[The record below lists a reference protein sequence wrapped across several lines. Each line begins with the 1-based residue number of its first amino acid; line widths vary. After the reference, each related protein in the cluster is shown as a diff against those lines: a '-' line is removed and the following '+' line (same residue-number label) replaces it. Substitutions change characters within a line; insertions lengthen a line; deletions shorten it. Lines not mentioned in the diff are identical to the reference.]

1 MSRGGSS
8 VHPFQAWKVGS
19 LDMSLESELRHGHM
33 HARRRLE
40 LRRRVRFATRD
51 LQQSAGGHRREEI
64 SRRDNAVRANEWYSH
79 FIATD
84 RDRETIPEG
93 PRLLDVRL
101 WDVRHDVAETVV
113 RDDDAFEASLPFLR
127 HPEVQVDEVLDHRP
141 DVLYLRPR
149 QEVCR
154 GGVDQVT
161 TVEGV

>member
-8 VHPFQAWKVGS
+8 VHPFRAWKVGS

-51 LQQSAGGHRREEI
+51 LQESAGGHRREEI
-64 SRRDNAVRANEWYSH
+64 SRRDNAVRADEWYGH

-84 RDRETIPEG
+84 RDREAIPEG

-101 WDVRHDVAETVV
+101 RDIRHDVAETVV

-127 HPEVQVDEVLDHRP
+127 HAEVQVDEVLDDRP
-141 DVLYLRPR
+141 DVLHLRAR

-154 GGVDQVT
+154 GEREQVST
-161 TVEGV
+161 LERV